1 MNTVRVKHRNH
12 IVAMS
17 RHTGRKGFMF
27 FSGLGILRE
36 GERHGHSEALSR
48 SSVENRVV
56 VPRRFYF
63 LRAIHPQRG

>member
-1 MNTVRVKHRNH
+1 MNTARVKHRNH

-36 GERHGHSEALSR
+36 GEHHGHSEALSR
-48 SSVENRVV
+48 S
-56 VPRRFYF
+56 
-63 LRAIHPQRG
+63 